1 MPQSAD
7 ILFTRSPVVEVAL
20 AVYFEPWLALSTVQ
34 LGLLGHR
41 IQARLPVVTEQAPM
55 PPLADVL
62 PGEPEPQAREFPL
75 FPPRMWFASEDQT
88 ALVQLQFDRMVFNWR
103 RRDGAEEY
111 PHYATVFER
120 FWVEFSELRSAL
132 QEVGIRPPEV
142 GTCELTY
149 VNHVLAGDGWTEHG
163 ELDRLF
169 TFVGG
174 LDVLPTVED
183 ADIRLR
189 FVIPDAA
196 GRPAGRLHFRA
207 QAAARATD
215 RRKLYAVTLTSRTWP
230 AGHDDG
236 DVRAAFDAA
245 HAFALKAFTSLTT
258 PRMHTAW
265 GRADV

>member
-41 IQARLPVVTEQAPM
+41 LQARLPVVTEQAPT

-62 PGEPEPQAREFPL
+62 PGEPAPQVREFPL

-120 FWVEFSELRSAL
+120 FWVEFSELRAAL
-132 QEVGIRPPEV
+132 EGLGIQPPGVE
-142 GTCELTY
+142 TCELTY
-149 VNHVLAGDGWTEHG
+149 VNHVVAGAGWAEHG
-163 ELDRLF
+163 ELDHLF

-183 ADIRLR
+183 ADLRLR
-189 FVIPDAA
+189 FLIPGPE
-196 GRPAGRLHFRA
+196 GRPVGRLHFRA
-207 QAAARATD
+207 QAAARASD
-215 RRKLYAVTLTSRTWP
+215 GAKLYAVTLTARTRP
-230 AGHDDG
+230 GAQGDG
-236 DVRAAFDAA
+236 DVRSAFDAA
-245 HAFALKAFTSLTT
+245 HAFALGTFVALTT
-258 PRMHTAW
+258 PRMHAAW
-265 GRADV
+265 GRTDG